1 MLHLLPTNSLHVG
14 MYVTDIAVEWHKHP
28 TLFSQEGLISSP
40 EALESIQEAGF
51 TEAYVDLKKS
61 QQGVLPPGVVE
72 LLEPLAHSPFQNAPF
87 TPKVALHTESSIARK
102 IYNETL
108 ELSHKIANEARNGM
122 IDVASAKPCIE
133 DIYTSLDRN
142 HDALLGI
149 TKLRQADEYTYT
161 HSINVSIFSILLSK
175 ALGASREAVLEIG
188 LGALF
193 HDFGKYYIPP
203 EIINAPRKLT
213 PEEFAVMKQHPSLG
227 AKALTKLASPTSTL
241 VKIAKEHHEKFD
253 GTGYPHGLA
262 GDAIST
268 VGALASIADI
278 FDALTSKRAYKDPF
292 PMSQALSIIY
302 SLRGEAFAPTYVD
315 QFVRALGVFP
325 FGTVVKLTDGR
336 IGIVSQTATTH
347 ALRPKVTIIFD
358 HKGRRVITHEIDLA
372 QEPELK
378 IESSVAPH
386 TLGINPAV
394 KLNLHT

>member
-1 MLHLLPTNSLHVG
+1 MLHLLPINSLYVG
-14 MYVTDIAVEWHKHP
+14 MYVADIAVEWHKHP

-40 EALESIQEAGF
+40 EALESIKEAGF
-51 TEAYVDLKKS
+51 SEAYVDLKKS
-61 QQGVLPPGVVE
+61 QRGVLPPGIVD
-72 LLEPLAHSPFQNAPF
+72 LLAPLAHSPFQSAPF
-87 TPKVALHTESSIARK
+87 TPKVALQTESGIARK

-108 ELSHKIANEARNGM
+108 ELSHKIANDALNGI
-122 IDVASAKPCIE
+122 IDIDSAKPCID

-149 TKLRQADEYTYT
+149 TKLRQTDEYTYT

-193 HDFGKYYIPP
+193 HDYGKYYIPL

-213 PEEFAVMKQHPSLG
+213 PQEFAIMKQHPSLG
-227 AKALTKLASPTSTL
+227 ARELTKLADPASTL

-253 GTGYPHGLA
+253 GTGYPEGLA

-302 SLRGEAFAPTYVD
+302 SLRGESFAPIYVD

-347 ALRPKVTIIFD
+347 ALRPKLNIIFD
-358 HKGRRVITHEIDLA
+358 NKGRRVIPHEIDLA
-372 QEPELK
+372 QETDLK
-378 IESSVAPH
+378 IESSIAPQ
-386 TLGINPAV
+386 TLGINPAAE
-394 KLNLHT
+394 LNLLP

>member
-1 MLHLLPTNSLHVG
+1 MLHLLPTTSLHVG
-14 MYVTDIAVEWHKHP
+14 MYVIDIAVEWHKHP
-28 TLFSQEGLISSP
+28 TLFCEEGLIASP
-40 EALESIQEAGF
+40 EALETIKKAGF

-61 QQGVLPPGVVE
+61 QQGVLPPGIAE
-72 LLEPLAHSPFQNAPF
+72 LLDPLACSPFQDAAF
-87 TPKVALHTESSIARK
+87 TPNVALHMESAIART
-102 IYNETL
+102 IYNDTL
-108 ELSHKIANEARNGM
+108 KLSHKIASEARNGI
-122 IDVASAKPCIE
+122 IDVDSAKPCIA
-133 DIYTSLDRN
+133 DIYSSLDRN

-161 HSINVSIFSILLSK
+161 HSVNVSIFAILLSK
-175 ALGASREAVLEIG
+175 ALGAPREIVLEIG

-193 HDFGKYYIPP
+193 HDFGKYYIPL

-227 AKALTKLASPTSTL
+227 AQALTKLADPSSSL

-253 GTGYPHGLA
+253 GSGYPQGLS
-262 GDAIST
+262 GNAIST

-278 FDALTSKRAYKDPF
+278 FDALTSKRAYKKPF

-315 QFVRALGVFP
+315 QFVRVLGVFP
-325 FGTVVKLTDGR
+325 FGTVVKLSDGR

-358 HKGRRVITHEIDLA
+358 RKGRRIMAHEIDLV
-372 QEPELK
+372 EETDIK
-378 IESSVAPH
+378 IDSSLPPN
-386 TLGINPAV
+386 TLGINPAAE
-394 KLNLHT
+394 LNLPA